1 MEAIQQDNTFVT
13 SFQIDYK
20 SLEKDKIRVK
30 VWLSSWFLKN
40 NEKNKNNYKLLLT
53 LKQTAVSSDVL
64 LTHPS
69 RSIISPDFLLCSG
82 KDTFPVS

>member
-13 SFQIDYK
+13 SFQIGYK

-40 NEKNKNNYKLLLT
+40 NEKEQ
-53 LKQTAVSSDVL
+53 KQL
-64 LTHPS
+64 
-69 RSIISPDFLLCSG
+69 
-82 KDTFPVS
+82 